1 MGCGHTA
8 DSEVTVS
15 YNMSSFDGV
24 GTVRMLASEDARS
37 LTPAYASNMS
47 MPVPASAYAAGLT
60 CDKLSLAA
68 WPVGPGALCSQSGKC
83 ARQAWSS
90 EMGRAA

>member
-1 MGCGHTA
+1 MTH
-8 DSEVTVS
+8 
-15 YNMSSFDGV
+15 
-24 GTVRMLASEDARS
+24 
-37 LTPAYASNMS
+37 ASNLS
-47 MPVPASAYAAGLT
+47 TPVLAFAHAHGLT